1 MNASAHRS
9 LKGSRWPIENVLRAV
24 PLPPCSRGQGKAAR
38 HARFDARLI
47 GRTEVIAI
55 DEVRRLAL
63 AEAAETGLAA
73 LAVRSDEYA

>member
-1 MNASAHRS
+1 MADREHPENRAIAAMFRGDSRAAS
-9 LKGSRWPIENVLRAV
+9 
-24 PLPPCSRGQGKAAR
+24 